1 MSAPQPPPAAPLP
14 AAVDLD
20 EDIRN
25 RTPSGWPMQARVA
38 PLCAAAAAAAQNV
51 SP

>member
-1 MSAPQPPPAAPLP
+1 MAGAAPPPALP

-25 RTPSGWPMQARVA
+25 RTPSGWPMQARRRRR
-38 PLCAAAAAAAQNV
+38 PRTCASWLALIV
-51 SP
+51 F